1 MAKAWKDVI
10 ASPQY
15 QQLPPDQQAA
25 AQDQYFNE
33 VVAPQA
39 GDQAEAARQQFFTAY
54 PPAVAAQAQQ
64 EQTQAQKIGAGF
76 AETGKALL
84 QAGVNVANIPAE
96 IADAFT
102 SAGSWAANQIGIG
115 DGTYSPSPRLT
126 TQGIA
131 SGVGLQQDALTPQS
145 TEGKIFAEALPYLTP
160 VSASRFGAAA
170 PTLAG
175 RVTQGASRLLAE
187 NATGALAANSG
198 EDGSI
203 GGVTQDLGIG
213 VIAGGGVN
221 LAAKVIGAAAKAIGN
236 RGVEAAG
243 ENLRN
248 VVTQG
253 AQSSD
258 LGATARTIA
267 ESPDSSLLSRNV
279 SVQGAGGESASV
291 TPQAFRA
298 AEEVRPNQ
306 STIDAAKRL
315 GMEEQLLPSHF
326 SKNPTYRA
334 IEQGLK
340 SVPASQLAA
349 QEHVA
354 INTLA
359 QKADD
364 LIEVAGGTSNK
375 VGLSDKF
382 KTESI
387 KAIDDLT
394 KKSDAI
400 YGEISSKI
408 PARAPSVATNTLSM
422 LKSKAKDLGG
432 LENLSPAEKMIFS
445 KLGKKGTTPTY
456 ALLDNTRKQIGA
468 AISRNEG
475 PFKDQTSAELK
486 QLYGAITDDQ
496 KVVAAAHGMG
506 DKWDVAK
513 GLVSQRKQLEDH
525 MVTALGKDLGGTFTS
540 RLSPAIQGLRKGNVQ
555 QFNTLIA
562 ATPPHMR
569 QEVVASALND
579 AFTLGSRK
587 EQQLNIPG
595 FVDWYSGAKRSG
607 ALPAVTKHL
616 PADAAKRLDDIYA
629 VANGIRVAK
638 SSEISTG
645 RIQSLLDQ
653 FDKDGGMISKVYN
666 IGKKVAA
673 AEGVSS
679 SLGAPGWGTASVIA
693 STLSSKKTARTVAA
707 DQLIASSKFR
717 NAARLMASG
726 DSIRL
731 ASAREGVQKALTRSR
746 EYQRWAAT
754 LDNPT
759 RQAIA
764 KVGLL
769 NWLGET
775 SESESQ

>member
-1 MAKAWKDVI
+1 MMAKAWKDVI
-10 ASPQY
+10 ASPQF

-39 GDQAEAARQQFFTAY
+39 GDQAEAARQQFFAAY
-54 PPAVAAQAQQ
+54 PPAAAAQSPQ

-102 SAGSWAANQIGIG
+102 SAGSWAANQLGIG

-131 SGVGLQQDALTPQS
+131 SGVGLPQDALTPQS

-198 EDGSI
+198 ENGSM
-203 GGVTQDLGIG
+203 GGVLQDLGIG
-213 VIAGGGVN
+213 VAAGGAVN
-221 LAAKVIGAAAKAIGN
+221 LAAKGIGAAAKAFGN

-267 ESPDSSLLSRNV
+267 ESPESSLLSRNV

-315 GMEEQLLPSHF
+315 GLEEQLLPSHF

-354 INTLA
+354 INALA

-408 PARAPSVATNTLSM
+408 PARAPSVATNTISM

-432 LENLSPAEKMIFS
+432 IENLSPAEKMIFS
-445 KLGKKGTTPTY
+445 KLGKKGSTPTY

-468 AISRNEG
+468 AISKNEG

-666 IGKKVAA
+666 IGKKAAA
-673 AEGVSS
+673 AEGVTS
-679 SLGAPGWGTASVIA
+679 SLGAPGIGTASVIA
-693 STLSSKKTARTVAA
+693 STLAGKKTARTVAA

-769 NWLGET
+769 NWLGGTAE
-775 SESESQ
+775 EK

>member
-1 MAKAWKDVI
+1 MMAKAWKDVI
-10 ASPQY
+10 ASPQF
-15 QQLPPDQQAA
+15 QQLPLEQQAA

-39 GDQAEAARQQFFTAY
+39 GDQAEVARQQFFAAY
-54 PPAVAAQAQQ
+54 PSAVATQAPQ

-115 DGTYSPSPRLT
+115 DDTYSPSPRLT

-131 SGVGLQQDALTPQS
+131 SGIGLQQDALTPQS

-170 PTLAG
+170 PSLAG

-198 EDGSI
+198 EDGSM
-203 GGVTQDLGIG
+203 GGVLQDLGIG
-213 VIAGGGVN
+213 VAAGGAVN
-221 LAAKVIGAAAKAIGN
+221 LAAKGIGAAAKAFGN

-253 AQSSD
+253 TQSSD

-267 ESPDSSLLSRNV
+267 ESPESSLLSRNV

-291 TPQAFRA
+291 TPQAYRA

-408 PARAPSVATNTLSM
+408 PARAPSVATNTISM

-432 LENLSPAEKMIFS
+432 VENLSPAEKMIFS

-468 AISRNEG
+468 AISKNEG

-540 RLSPAIQGLRKGNVQ
+540 RLSPAIQGLRKGNVK

-616 PADAAKRLDDIYA
+616 PAEAAKRLDDIYA

-666 IGKKVAA
+666 IGKKAAA
-673 AEGVSS
+673 AEGVTS
-679 SLGAPGWGTASVIA
+679 SLGAPGIGTASVIA
-693 STLSSKKTARTVAA
+693 STLAGKKTARTVAA

-769 NWLGET
+769 NWLGST
-775 SESESQ
+775 SEEK

>member
-10 ASPQY
+10 ASPQF
-15 QQLPPDQQAA
+15 QQLPPEQQQA

-39 GDQAEAARQQFFTAY
+39 GDQAEAARQQFFAAY
-54 PPAVAAQAQQ
+54 PPAVAAQAPQ
-64 EQTQAQKIGAGF
+64 EQTQAQKIEAGF
-76 AETGKALL
+76 AETGKSLL

-96 IADAFT
+96 ISDALT
-102 SAGSWAANQIGIG
+102 SAGAWAEKQLGLG
-115 DGTYSPSPRLT
+115 DGAFTPSPRIT
-126 TQGIA
+126 TQGLA
-131 SGVGLQQDALTPQS
+131 SDLGLQPNALTPQS

-170 PTLAG
+170 PSLAG
-175 RVTQGASRLLAE
+175 RITQGASRLLAE

-203 GGVTQDLGIG
+203 GGVAQDLGIG

-221 LAAKVIGAAAKAIGN
+221 LAAKGIGAAAKAIGN

-243 ENLRN
+243 ESLRN

-291 TPQAFRA
+291 TPQAYRA

-306 STIDAAKRL
+306 STIEAAKRL

-354 INTLA
+354 INSLA

-408 PARAPSVATNTLSM
+408 PARAPSVATNTISM

-432 LENLSPAEKMIFS
+432 VENLSPAEKMIFS
-445 KLGKKGTTPTY
+445 KLGKKGSTPTY

-468 AISRNEG
+468 AISKNEG

-616 PADAAKRLDDIYA
+616 PADAAKRLDDIYS

-666 IGKKVAA
+666 IGKKAAA
-673 AEGVSS
+673 AEGVTS
-679 SLGAPGWGTASVIA
+679 SLGAPGIGTASVIA
-693 STLSSKKTARTVAA
+693 STLAGKKTARTVAA

-769 NWLGET
+769 NWLGG
-775 SESESQ
+775 SPESESR

>member
-10 ASPQY
+10 ASPQF
-15 QQLPPDQQAA
+15 QQLSPEQQAA

-39 GDQAEAARQQFFTAY
+39 GDQAEAARQQFFAAY
-54 PPAVAAQAQQ
+54 PPAVAAQAPQ

-102 SAGSWAANQIGIG
+102 SAGSWAANQLGIG

-198 EDGSI
+198 ENGSM
-203 GGVTQDLGIG
+203 GGVLQDLGIG
-213 VIAGGGVN
+213 VAAGGAVN
-221 LAAKVIGAAAKAIGN
+221 LAAKGIGAAAKAFGN

-267 ESPDSSLLSRNV
+267 ESPESSLLSRNV

-291 TPQAFRA
+291 TPQAYRA

-354 INTLA
+354 INALA

-408 PARAPSVATNTLSM
+408 PARAPSVATNTISM

-432 LENLSPAEKMIFS
+432 IENLSPAEKMIFS
-445 KLGKKGTTPTY
+445 KLGKKGSTPTY

-468 AISRNEG
+468 AISKNEG

-666 IGKKVAA
+666 ISKKAAA
-673 AEGVSS
+673 AEGVTSL
-679 SLGAPGWGTASVIA
+679 LGAPGIGTASVIA
-693 STLSSKKTARTVAA
+693 STLTGKKTARTVAA

-769 NWLGET
+769 NWLGDPQE
-775 SESESQ
+775 EK

>member
-1 MAKAWKDVI
+1 MMAKAWKDVI

-15 QQLPPDQQAA
+15 QQLPPEQQSA

-39 GDQAEAARQQFFTAY
+39 GEQAEAARQQFFTAY
-54 PPAVAAQAQQ
+54 PPAVAAQAPQ
-64 EQTQAQKIGAGF
+64 EQTQAQKIGTGF

-131 SGVGLQQDALTPQS
+131 SGIGLQQDALTPQS

-203 GGVTQDLGIG
+203 GGVAQDLGIG
-213 VIAGGGVN
+213 VLAGGGVN
-221 LAAKVIGAAAKAIGN
+221 LAAKGIGAAAKAIGN

-243 ENLRN
+243 KNLRN
-248 VVTQG
+248 VVTRG
-253 AQSSD
+253 AQPSE

-279 SVQGAGGESASV
+279 NVQGAGGQSASV
-291 TPQAFRA
+291 TPQIYRA
-298 AEEVRPNQ
+298 VEEVRPNQ
-306 STIDAAKRL
+306 STIDAAQRL
-315 GMEEQLLPSHF
+315 GMEDQLLPSHF

-364 LIEVAGGTSNK
+364 LIELAGGTSNK

-382 KTESI
+382 KTESV

-408 PARAPSVATNTLSM
+408 PARAPSVATNTISM
-422 LKSKAKDLGG
+422 LRSKAKDLGG
-432 LENLSPAEKMIFS
+432 VENLSPAEKMIFT
-445 KLGKKGTTPTY
+445 KLGKKGSTPTY

-468 AISRNEG
+468 AISKNEG
-475 PFKDQTSAELK
+475 PFKDQTSSELK
-486 QLYGAITDDQ
+486 RLYGAITDDQ

-540 RLSPAIQGLRKGNVQ
+540 RFSPAVQGLRKGNAQ

-607 ALPAVTKHL
+607 SLPAVKKHL

-666 IGKKVAA
+666 VGKKVAA

-679 SLGAPGWGTASVIA
+679 SVGLPGAGTASVIA
-693 STLSSKKTARTVAA
+693 STLAGKKTARTVAA
-707 DQLIASSKFR
+707 DQLLASSKFR
-717 NAARLMASG
+717 NAAKLMASA
-726 DSIRL
+726 DSVRL
-731 ASAREGVQKALTRSR
+731 ASAREGVEKALTRSR

-754 LDNPT
+754 LDDPT

-769 NWLGET
+769 NWFGGT
-775 SESESQ
+775 SKEK